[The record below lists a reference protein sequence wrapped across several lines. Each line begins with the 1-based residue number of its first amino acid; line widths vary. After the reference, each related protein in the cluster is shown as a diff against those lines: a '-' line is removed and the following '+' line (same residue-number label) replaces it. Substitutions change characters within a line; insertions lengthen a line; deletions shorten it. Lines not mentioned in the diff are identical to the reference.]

1 MKILIAYQLDYHF
14 DNSRLKHLVSFL
26 GKKEKVTVI
35 YRKFVINQTKK
46 EINKSFF
53 SFKIKTYRENSVK
66 FIEIDPIFNGPQG
79 LGLYL
84 LKDESPIKNYKG
96 IKQAL
101 KKVFNTIGIF
111 KEIVEFFPSYL
122 LGYFLYDRS
131 HYDIFIG
138 GGQWALLL
146 GYFLKKIGK
155 VKVLVADDYDY
166 QAGNQTIT
174 RFRFLFTK
182 YLENF
187 VLKKSDL
194 IISVGPQLA
203 KLRKKELGK
212 EAKIIPNGVDY
223 KLFAEAQIKNSHP
236 PTLIYIGAVEWWS
249 GLDLVI
255 KAMAK
260 AKKDIPELRL
270 LILGHSYPQYL
281 TSLFKLA
288 RQLEVNRIE
297 YLGRKPYSKLPFY
310 LKEADIGLA
319 VYLPVE
325 LRKYGFSLKAVEYMA
340 AGLPVI
346 ITKGIQSSSIIEKYQ
361 CGKVVEYNEEAVY
374 RAIKELLMEK
384 KKFLFFVKNAINIS
398 KSFDWDI
405 LMTEFYKKIAE
416 IIDTNEKAD

>member
-26 GKKEKVTVI
+26 AKKGNVTVI
-35 YRKFVINQTKK
+35 YRKLVINQTKK

-53 SFKIKTYRENSVK
+53 SFKIKAYKENGVK

-84 LKDESPIKNYKG
+84 LKGESPIKNYKG

-101 KKVFNTIGIF
+101 KKVFNTIGIL
-111 KEIVEFFPSYL
+111 KEIGEFFPFYL
-122 LGYFLYDRS
+122 MGYFLYDRS

-187 VLKKSDL
+187 VLRQSDL
-194 IISVGPQLA
+194 IISVGPLLA
-203 KLRKKELGK
+203 KLRKKELKK
-212 EAKIIPNGVDY
+212 EVKVIPNGVDY
-223 KLFAEAQIKNSHP
+223 NLFATAQKKLPHP
-236 PTLIYIGAVEWWS
+236 PTLIYTGAVEWWS

-260 AKKDIPELRL
+260 VKKDIPKLKL
-270 LILGHSYPQYL
+270 LIIGHSYPPYL
-281 TSLFKLA
+281 NHLFDLA
-288 RQLEVNRIE
+288 KQLKIE
-297 YLGRKPYSKLPFY
+297 ESIKYIGRKPYKELPFY
-310 LKEADIGLA
+310 LKKADIGLV
-319 VYLPVE
+319 VYSPVKIK
-325 LRKYGFSLKAVEYMA
+325 KYGFSLKTIEYMA

-346 ITKGIQSSSIIEKYQ
+346 ITKNTQSALIVEKYK
-361 CGKVVEYNEEAVY
+361 CGELVEFEENSIAT
-374 RAIKELLMEK
+374 AIKH
-384 KKFLFFVKNAINIS
+384 LFSDQNIY
-398 KSFDWDI
+398 KTYFFNCLKYAPQFDWEK
-405 LMTEFYKKIAE
+405 LMSNLYQT
-416 IIDTNEKAD
+416 IIFTCFV